1 MEVEEGRLQIRYK
14 KLLFSS
20 SSRNVPAEDYV
31 PAAQRLHLEV
41 DILASESYEVLQNL
55 KKSSKSKET

>member
-1 MEVEEGRLQIRYK
+1 MEVEEVRLRIRCK

-20 SSRNVPAEDYV
+20 LSCNVPAEDYG
-31 PAAQRLHLEV
+31 PAAQRLDLEV